1 MSAAPTLVVI
11 GGGPRGTGVIERIA
25 ANARELYGDLPLD
38 IHLVDPYP
46 AGGGRI
52 WRPDQSPLLWMNSM
66 AEDVT
71 MFTDET
77 VELAGPVV
85 AGPALHAWAE
95 DVRAGR
101 VTPDAEPAV
110 LAEIRG
116 LTGQDFPSRRLQ
128 SAYLRWTYDRALAAL
143 PPGITVHEHR
153 TTAIAV
159 TGPRG
164 SRQRVRLRDRAEPLL
179 ADLVVLTVG
188 HLDAEQ
194 EPEQAEL
201 SDFAARHGLIH
212 LPPDFTADTDL
223 TALPAG
229 EPVIVRGFG
238 LAFIDLMV
246 LLTEGRGGRH
256 ENGVYRPSGQEPVLY
271 VGSRRGVP
279 YHSKIG
285 YTWTGERPP
294 PPRYLTPAWAD
305 ELLSRPGPLDF
316 RRDVWPLVGKE
327 LGHAHYHRLF
337 TAHPERTALDPEVF
351 DAKYAAADPGSPELA
366 DLVAGA
372 VPDPA
377 DRLDLDALDRP
388 LDGVTYESAEALQ
401 EGLRDYI
408 TADLTRRHNPDHSAD
423 LAVFLGLLSAY
434 AQLIRLGDIGNWWH
448 GFFSYLASGPP
459 GPRLEQLRALS
470 RAASSASSAPPSPWR
485 PTRSTAS
492 SGRAAPPYPAST
504 SRPAPWS
511 RPACR
516 TPRSATPPA
525 RCCAPCTRAGPPSPT
540 RACSPW
546 TRATAASST
555 ARDGRT
561 RAASRWAR
569 SPRPA
574 TAAPSPAPA
583 PADPRSGRTTPPP
596 GPRWASCA
604 TSPVTAASPP
614 DHAAPALL
622 PVPPPPLRPR
632 NPAMSL
638 TSDPPI
644 DQPAGAPDG
653 PPPGKAADPGTDYG
667 ELTVVPA
674 RHPWRWVAVAV
685 TAVLV
690 AQFINGLVTNPGWE
704 WDVFAQFFSAP
715 VILKAVWLTLQLTF
729 YGTVLGF
736 ALGIVLAFMRLSDSP
751 FLRTVAYGYI
761 WAFRSIPLIVQLLF
775 WFNLAYLYKELQFG
789 IPFGPGFFTFDT
801 MNLVG
806 AVSAAV
812 LGLAL
817 HQAAYA
823 AEIVR
828 GGVLAVGGGQL
839 EAAAALGIPKLRQLR
854 RIVLPQAMRSI
865 LPNAANEII
874 SLFKGTSIVSVMA
887 IGELFYQVQVVYGRS
902 GRVVPML
909 MVATAWYIL
918 LTTALSIIQY
928 YVERHYAKGAV
939 R

>member
-1 MSAAPTLVVI
+1 MSTAPTLVVI

-25 ANARELYGDLPLD
+25 ANALELYGDLPLD

-128 SAYLRWTYDRALAAL
+128 SAYLRWTYERALAAL
-143 PPGITVHEHR
+143 PPSITVHEHR
-153 TTAIAV
+153 TTALSV

-164 SRQRVRLRDRAEPLL
+164 SRQRVRLKDRTEPLL
-179 ADLVVLTVG
+179 ADLVVLAVG

-256 ENGVYRPSGQEPVLY
+256 ENGVYVPSGREPVLY

-294 PPRYLTPAWAD
+294 LPRYLTPAWAD

-316 RRDVWPLVGKE
+316 RLDVWPLVAKE

-337 TAHPERTALDPEVF
+337 TAHPGRTTLDPEVF

-388 LDGVTYESAEALQ
+388 LDGVTYESGEALQ

-408 TADLTRRHNPDHSAD
+408 TADLTRRHDPDHSTD

-459 GPRLEQLRALS
+459 GPRLEQLLALS
-470 RAASSASSAPPSPWR
+470 RAGVVRFLGGSVTVEADEERGVFRASAATVPGEHIEARALVEARLPDPSLR
-485 PTRSTAS
+485 HTAS
-492 SGRAAPPYPAST
+492 PLLRTLYEGGAA
-504 SRPAPWS
+504 
-511 RPACR
+511 
-516 TPRSATPPA
+516 
-525 RCCAPCTRAGPPSPT
+525 
-540 RACSPW
+540 
-546 TRATAASST
+546 
-555 ARDGRT
+555 
-561 RAASRWAR
+561 
-569 SPRPA
+569 
-574 TAAPSPAPA
+574 
-583 PADPRSGRTTPPP
+583 
-596 GPRWASCA
+596 
-604 TSPVTAASPP
+604 VT
-614 DHAAPALL
+614 DTGLL
-622 PVPPPPLRPR
+622 SV
-632 NPAMSL
+632 
-638 TSDPPI
+638 
-644 DQPAGAPDG
+644 
-653 PPPGKAADPGTDYG
+653 DPGDSRIVDREG
-667 ELTVVPA
+667 RP
-674 RHPWRWVAVAV
+674 HPRR
-685 TAVLV
+685 
-690 AQFINGLVTNPGWE
+690 
-704 WDVFAQFFSAP
+704 
-715 VILKAVWLTLQLTF
+715 
-729 YGTVLGF
+729 F
-736 ALGIVLAFMRLSDSP
+736 ALGPFTTARNSGAFTRPRTGGPAFRQNDAAARAALT
-751 FLRTVAYGYI
+751 FLRDL
-761 WAFRSIPLIVQLLF
+761 SC
-775 WFNLAYLYKELQFG
+775 
-789 IPFGPGFFTFDT
+789 
-801 MNLVG
+801 
-806 AVSAAV
+806 
-812 LGLAL
+812 
-817 HQAAYA
+817 
-823 AEIVR
+823 
-828 GGVLAVGGGQL
+828 GG
-839 EAAAALGIPKLRQLR
+839 
-854 RIVLPQAMRSI
+854 RIAS
-865 LPNAANEII
+865 
-874 SLFKGTSIVSVMA
+874 
-887 IGELFYQVQVVYGRS
+887 
-902 GRVVPML
+902 
-909 MVATAWYIL
+909 
-918 LTTALSIIQY
+918 
-928 YVERHYAKGAV
+928 
-939 R
+939 